1 MIDVNTLTDKDLNF
15 LSALKAK
22 GVSQQEAFARLSKIK
37 TAIGKKGDISQA
49 NAPKGPSFMRNL
61 PAKIQDGL
69 ETTYDAMLGKN
80 SLVSKVPVVKQ
91 AGELVGGALKGGIN
105 LAAGLGD
112 LATNIPDVVIPGDAI
127 PNTPFTDLVPEN
139 LKKGEGFFEKAGRT
153 AFDVGTAGV
162 GALRGG
168 QAAGLA
174 TQGLSKLAP
183 AGQVLKTGIKEG
195 AEFLG
200 RSAGGT
206 AAFTEATDQRLP
218 TPLELGLGAAGDK
231 LISLGLKYLPNA
243 GSRITTT
250 VSDFIDN
257 LKRGGLSK
265 SSYRVKQAV
274 LSDEALASKAAT
286 FSKAQD
292 AHMQDE
298 LRNPSAFALVG
309 DAIYKGYE
317 KTNALRKQI
326 GKQIGDYFAKNSVD
340 VDLNAVKNKIEGA
353 DGVFSEFGVKA
364 GDKGLDFKGSSMQL
378 NKGAQSKINEIY
390 SLLNGVKKEK
400 NKALA
405 LRRLA
410 ESIDDLIP
418 DPKSNVASQIGTKE
432 SAFLV
437 KLAST
442 INTTLN
448 DAAAKVDDTFA
459 TLRDE
464 YSDLSKIRT
473 FLNTRLGSEGVGGF
487 QIAKQLFSEGKY
499 GQEVQEAIE
508 LLSKIT
514 GKDYL
519 TDASIA
525 KLVSELSNDKKA
537 ESLLNLTSKSGLLDI
552 AGGAVADTISGN
564 AKFYQDLLNAP
575 ELDNVPAGTL
585 RKVAE
590 VILRISQRGAATEAF
605 GPQSEN

>member
-1 MIDVNTLTDKDLNF
+1 MALSRTEQIFIQKLAESGYSRDEALNE
-15 LSALKAK
+15 LRSIRQSEA
-22 GVSQQEAFARLSKIK
+22 QES
-37 TAIGKKGDISQA
+37 TGQA
-49 NAPKGPSFMRNL
+49 NAPKGPGFMERL
-61 PAKIQDGL
+61 PAGI
-69 ETTYDAMLGKN
+69 ETTYNAMLGKD
-80 SLVSKVPVVKQ
+80 SLAAKVPVVKQ
-91 AGELVGGALKGGIN
+91 AGQAIGGALKGGLN

-112 LATNIPDVVIPGDAI
+112 LAANVPDAVIPGDAI
-127 PNTPFTDLVPEN
+127 QNTPFTDLVPES

-153 AFDVGTAGV
+153 AFDIGTAGV

-174 TQGLSKLAP
+174 TKGLSKLAP
-183 AGQVLKTGIKEG
+183 AGQVVKEGVKEG

-206 AAFTEATDQRLP
+206 AAFTEATEQRLP

-231 LISLGLKYLPNA
+231 LISLGLKYIPNA

-250 VSDFIDN
+250 VSDFVDN

-265 SSYRVKQAV
+265 SSYGVKQAV
-274 LSDEALASKAAT
+274 LSDEALASKAT
-286 FSKAQD
+286 KFSQAQD

-309 DAIYKGYE
+309 DDIYKDYE
-317 KTNALRKQI
+317 EAIASRKQI
-326 GKQIGDYFAKNSVD
+326 GKQIGDYFAKNSID
-340 VDLNAVKNKIEGA
+340 VDLNAVKNKIEGPE
-353 DGVFSEFGVKA
+353 GILSEFGVKA
-364 GDKGLDFKGSSMQL
+364 GDKGLDFKGSSIQL

-437 KLAST
+437 KLVGA
-442 INTTLN
+442 IDTTLN
-448 DAAAKVDDTFA
+448 DAAAKADDTFA
-459 TLRDE
+459 TLRNE
-464 YSDLSKIRT
+464 YSDLSKIRAS
-473 FLNTRLGSEGVGGF
+473 LNTRLGSEGVGGF

-499 GQEVQEAIE
+499 GQEVQGALE
-508 LLSKIT
+508 LLSKKT

-525 KLVSELSNDKKA
+525 KLVSELSADKKA
-537 ESLLNLTSKSGLLDI
+537 ESLLNLTSKQGLLGV
-552 AGGAVADTISGN
+552 AGEAATDLISGN

-575 ELDNVPAGTL
+575 ELDDVPAGTL

-590 VILRISQRGAATEAF
+590 VILRISQRGATSEMV